1 MARFSLGLGLVLTVC
16 MAATRPS
23 SAIRAGSPD
32 SSRWWETKDFAEF
45 TEAAAA
51 RRLAG
56 DFAGLESVYTEGYQ
70 RATAL
75 GNQAAQISYLSNL
88 GTARMLSLRY
98 APAVEAYLEAS
109 RLAERTGDWSALG
122 GIAVNLSWVYQR
134 LGDPEAA
141 LSALERGKTA
151 MDALTRGPESVPPS
165 YKAQLLIRL
174 RSIRADLQESP
185 TEHGPIG
192 PSYLDAIQ
200 AARQT
205 NDPDAEASAWN
216 LLGQENIAAGNL
228 EEAEAALGQA
238 LRLRTSHSPEYL
250 SFSYAALG
258 ELRLGGRS
266 GQWGRAPPA
275 SQRGRGLYRARDRQ
289 RSVETRPLSP
299 FPSEGSDPRSAGPT
313 RIGTAGLQDGR
324 EPSE

>member
-51 RRLAG
+51 RRLSG

-134 LGDPEAA
+134 LGD
-141 LSALERGKTA
+141 R
-151 MDALTRGPESVPPS
+151 
-165 YKAQLLIRL
+165 
-174 RSIRADLQESP
+174 
-185 TEHGPIG
+185 
-192 PSYLDAIQ
+192 
-200 AARQT
+200 
-205 NDPDAEASAWN
+205 
-216 LLGQENIAAGNL
+216 
-228 EEAEAALGQA
+228 
-238 LRLRTSHSPEYL
+238 
-250 SFSYAALG
+250 
-258 ELRLGGRS
+258 
-266 GQWGRAPPA
+266 
-275 SQRGRGLYRARDRQ
+275 
-289 RSVETRPLSP
+289 RPL
-299 FPSEGSDPRSAGPT
+299 
-313 RIGTAGLQDGR
+313 
-324 EPSE
+324 